1 MAENFCRSVQHM
13 NENLKKY
20 LRHLSA
26 DEAFAKK
33 AIESESIEETISI
46 AKKKGIDLTEQD
58 IRDVTEKRNH
68 PDPEF
73 QDEIAESGLRDMAY
87 CFFAKHE
94 WETVG
99 NMKCDNN
106 ATFVLSKATCIH
118 CGKIKYCILA
128 PDGKSKSISEAEYLE
143 GLKLPPRD
151 TWRKLSKGMK

>member
-1 MAENFCRSVQHM
+1 M

-20 LRHLSA
+20 LQLLSK

-33 AIESESIEETISI
+33 ACEANSIGDAIAI

-94 WETVG
+94 WETLG

-118 CGKIKYCILA
+118 CGKIKYSVFIQF
-128 PDGKSKSISEAEYLE
+128 
-143 GLKLPPRD
+143 
-151 TWRKLSKGMK
+151 